1 MPASSPRVGG
11 ESFATKA
18 RLAGAPAAARAGR
31 GSSAPKSPKR
41 ICRGS
46 AVRRRSVGSP
56 SPGSRVQVEQ
66 PARRRADRAAAA
78 PAAGVIAPID
88 QLAVPAKQRRR
99 AHRPTRPGASRQRP
113 GERGEDRSIDGT
125 EPRSPRLP
133 AQDRQL
139 VSEQEDLEFLR
150 ALRSAQQHDQLNQTA
165 ERQIDQRPDHDNLR
179 NQGTPKLSMSV
190 PTRPPTANRV
200 SEPHGFRDPRACD
213 RASLTGGAARHRT
226 AL

>member
-18 RLAGAPAAARAGR
+18 RLAAAPAAAHAGR
-31 GSSAPKSPKR
+31 GSSAPMSPKR
-41 ICRGS
+41 RCRGS

-66 PARRRADRAAAA
+66 PANQRVDAPIERRPPRPPVWIA
-78 PAAGVIAPID
+78 PAPID

-99 AHRPTRPGASRQRP
+99 AHRQTRPGAS
-113 GERGEDRSIDGT
+113 
-125 EPRSPRLP
+125 RLP

-150 ALRSAQQHDQLNQTA
+150 ALRSAQQHEQLNQATKRQVD
-165 ERQIDQRPDHDNLR
+165 ERSDHDNLR
-179 NQGTPKLSMSV
+179 NQGTSEAIDVDRDVASHRELS
-190 PTRPPTANRV
+190 
-200 SEPHGFRDPRACD
+200 G
-213 RASLTGGAARHRT
+213 LARKF
-226 AL
+226 LDV